1 MRVHEWSNIVRA
13 LRRLHGLS
21 RAQFASM
28 IPVPADAVARWEEGQ
43 EVPAAPAQA
52 ILRDM
57 LSGHFHS
64 HPTFLGI
71 KAMVRATQQLSA
83 LYTPGMVVHALSR
96 PLEGLFAEHRFDVL
110 GTSMLPR
117 IAGRSSE
124 MVETY
129 VLPMLEGRSDILS
142 LSFIDRGVA
151 DRTLIL
157 RQQLTIIPLDGIRV
171 LATVGIPLHRSDD
184 PDLPDADLRILTADD
199 LRG

>member
-1 MRVHEWSNIVRA
+1 MRAHEWPNIVRA

-28 IPVPADAVARWEEGQ
+28 IPVSADVVARWEEGLDI
-43 EVPAAPAQA
+43 PAARAQA

-57 LSGHFHS
+57 MSGHLHS

-71 KAMVRATQQLSA
+71 KAMVRATEQLSA
-83 LYTPGMVVHALSR
+83 LYTPGLVVHALSR

-110 GTSMLPR
+110 GTSLLPR
-117 IAGRSSE
+117 IDGRSRE
-124 MVETY
+124 IVETY

-142 LSFIDRGVA
+142 LSYIDRGVA

-171 LATVGIPLHRSDD
+171 LATVGTPLYRSDA
-184 PDLPDADLRILTADD
+184 PDLPEADLRCLTADD